1 VSKALLEVG
10 AGPAVERLS
19 RQSKNVVNDYRCL
32 TCVFTGCGSRFQ
44 PEFLLTLIFL
54 RALATLAMDE
64 RSRRADGDPRLG
76 DPHHTVSLK
85 FERVPNHSDFQLSMN
100 E

>member
-1 VSKALLEVG
+1 VSKARLEVG
-10 AGPAVERLS
+10 ARPAVERLS
-19 RQSKNVVNDYRCL
+19 RQSKDVVNDSMCL
-32 TCVFTGCGSRFQ
+32 TCVFTGSGSRFQ
-44 PEFLLTLIFL
+44 PEFLLILIFL
-54 RALATLAMDE
+54 RALAALAMDE
-64 RSRRADGDPRLG
+64 RSRGDGVDPRLG